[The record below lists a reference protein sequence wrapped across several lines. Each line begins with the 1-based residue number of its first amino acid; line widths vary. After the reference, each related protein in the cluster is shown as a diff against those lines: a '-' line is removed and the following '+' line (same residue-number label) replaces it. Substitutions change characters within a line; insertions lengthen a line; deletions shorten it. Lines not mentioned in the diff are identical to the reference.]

1 MAYTFQWGNSRQYD
15 RRGGE
20 KAFKKRLKQLLNLPK
35 NTLWAVKR
43 VPGKA
48 AECAKGSKQALLCQ
62 KPVDPEPPA
71 GFMNKVT
78 YKLSTYGSFAVLVC
92 FFMTVGYM
100 TVPIWVISSQRP
112 SQERGSDIGGDFGSN
127 PVGDGVHSVRPLR
140 APTLRA
146 GRARSAGGDTRSSRS
161 RGRVVRED
169 GCLPESR

>member
-1 MAYTFQWGNSRQYD
+1 MVYTFQWGNSRQYD

-100 TVPIWVISSQRP
+100 TVPIEFIKQTNEP
-112 SQERGSDIGGDFGSN
+112 LERYWGRFWEQSCWRWRSFCASAACAN
-127 PVGDGVHSVRPLR
+127 APCRSCPLR
-140 APTLRA
+140 R
-146 GRARSAGGDTRSSRS
+146 R
-161 RGRVVRED
+161 
-169 GCLPESR
+169 